1 MGAEYC
7 AGRPGCLFPRAFPR
21 PFPRPWDGLGV
32 ASLDAYTRNMA
43 DRFVEHER
51 ARNLWTS
58 FLRKVDPLARGAE
71 LEADPAFSFD
81 RIGGLAEAKEEILT
95 YACAAE
101 SPEVY
106 EHWGT
111 YPPSGVLM
119 IGQPGVGK
127 TLLAKA
133 LATRTET
140 GFLTVD
146 VPRMVL
152 DVVHSGGKVG
162 ELLQAW
168 TEALEEMPP
177 LTVYF
182 NELEF
187 SQAQEI
193 GHRRADLPIG
203 PIMDF
208 LLELVARTIGAEEHL
223 VVGAT
228 SHPDTLR
235 RAFVAP
241 GRFERIIEVAP
252 VFPADVIATL
262 QIHATEA
269 EKRAGRP
276 LFEGLDWERVIGE
289 IREPCLGDWV
299 RILHAVLRRKARCE
313 AAGEEIAP
321 VTTRDLRDEVD
332 RFRQAQ
338 RRVHLTD
345 GGNYV

>member
-1 MGAEYC
+1 MQL
-7 AGRPGCLFPRAFPR
+7 P
-21 PFPRPWDGLGV
+21 
-32 ASLDAYTRNMA
+32 YTRVMA
-43 DRFVEHER
+43 DQSVEQER

-58 FLRKVDPLARGAE
+58 FLRKVEPLARATE
-71 LEADPAFSFD
+71 LEPGPSFGFD
-81 RIGGLAEAKEEILT
+81 LVGGLAQAKEEILT

-106 EHWGT
+106 SNWGT

-133 LATRTET
+133 LASRTET

-152 DVVHSGGKVG
+152 DVVHSGGKAG

-168 TEALEEMPP
+168 SEVLEEMPP

-182 NELEF
+182 SELEF

-193 GHRRADLPIG
+193 GHRRPDLPIG

-208 LLELVARTIGAEEHL
+208 LLELVGRTIAVEKHL
-223 VVGAT
+223 VVGST

-241 GRFERIIEVAP
+241 GRFERVVEVTP
-252 VFPADVIATL
+252 EFPDDVIATL
-262 QIHATEA
+262 QIHASAA
-269 EKRAGRP
+269 EKRAERP
-276 LFEGLDWERVIGE
+276 IFEDVDWPRVVGQ
-289 IREPCLGDWV
+289 IREPSLGDWV

-313 AAGEEIAP
+313 AAGETVDP

-332 RFRQAQ
+332 RFRRAQ
-338 RRVHLTD
+338 NQIHLTD

>member
-1 MGAEYC
+1 
-7 AGRPGCLFPRAFPR
+7 
-21 PFPRPWDGLGV
+21 
-32 ASLDAYTRNMA
+32 MA
-43 DRFVEHER
+43 WARGR
-51 ARNLWTS
+51 ARNEADRLRYASRVTDPSIQRERAQNLWNS
-58 FLRKVDPLARGAE
+58 FVRKVDPLARGAQ
-71 LEADPAFSFD
+71 LNANPDFSFD
-81 RIGGLAEAKEEILT
+81 QVGGLAGAKDEILT
-95 YACAAE
+95 YACAAT

-106 EHWGT
+106 SHWGT
-111 YPPSGVLM
+111 HPPSGVLL

-133 LATRTET
+133 LATRTDT

-152 DVVHSGGKVG
+152 DVVHGGGKVRD
-162 ELLQAW
+162 LVQSW
-168 TEALEEMPP
+168 SDVLEEMPP

-208 LLELVARTIGAEEHL
+208 LLELVGRTIACEKHL

-228 SHPDTLR
+228 SHPNTLR

-241 GRFERIIEVAP
+241 GRFERVVEVIP
-252 VFPADVIATL
+252 VFPADVVATL
-262 QIHATEA
+262 QIHATQA

-276 LFEGLDWERVIGE
+276 LFDDVDWSRVIGQTN
-289 IREPCLGDWV
+289 EPCLGDWV

-313 AAGEEIAP
+313 AGGEEVTP

-338 RRVHLTD
+338 KHIHVPD
-345 GGNYV
+345 GGNYL

>member
-1 MGAEYC
+1 M
-7 AGRPGCLFPRAFPR
+7 
-21 PFPRPWDGLGV
+21 
-32 ASLDAYTRNMA
+32 S
-43 DRFVEHER
+43 DRSIERER
-51 ARNLWTS
+51 ANNLFAS
-58 FLRKVDPLARGAE
+58 FLRKVDPLARGAKLDVE
-71 LEADPAFSFD
+71 PHFGFD
-81 RIGGLAEAKEEILT
+81 RIGGLAQAKEEILT

-101 SPEVY
+101 SPEIY

-127 TLLAKA
+127 SLLARA
-133 LATRTET
+133 LASRTET

-152 DVVHSGGKVG
+152 DVVHGGGKAG
-162 ELLQAW
+162 ELVQSWSAV
-168 TEALEEMPP
+168 LEEMPP

-193 GHRRADLPIG
+193 GHRRPDLPIG

-208 LLELVARTIGAEEHL
+208 LLELVARTIACEQHL

-235 RAFVAP
+235 KAFVAP
-241 GRFERIIEVAP
+241 GRFERVVEVTP
-252 VFPADVIATL
+252 VFPDDVIAAL
-262 QIHATEA
+262 QIHASEA

-276 LFEGLDWERVIGE
+276 LFDEIEWSRVVGHIS
-289 IREPCLGDWV
+289 EPCLGDWV

-313 AAGEEIAP
+313 AAASGDGVPP
-321 VTTRDLRDEVD
+321 VTTRDLRDEVE

-338 RRVHLTD
+338 KHIHLTD